1 MHSKKYNNQSESQS
15 LDSRHETT
23 VTNVRSMDTPS
34 IEPPKVAECVQRA
47 PGEFLHFTP
56 AASRSNSQASSPE
69 ASGEVSAKCK
79 GGSQTRKV
87 AGAQYLFTRSGVYYF
102 KRKIPVDARGAFPE
116 HAGQQIWRS
125 LDTELLHVAQVRLRA
140 EISLFDE
147 TVARFRRQ
155 SALVQLTGLGA
166 VMSPQANNRHGQL
179 QTAQV
184 EQEQGGADEKPLS
197 PGWNKVTS
205 ARASAAWDPSAIF
218 NQLKTLTHAVEQ
230 ILAANHLGSLTQ
242 TQPGSLLESSKSAQA
257 PIPISV
263 AHQNATPPTK
273 PVSSPSS
280 VTLYLLLEDWKLT
293 QTRPRT
299 ITTVENALE
308 EFARCAGVVV
318 VEQLTRNHARKYRD
332 LLIEKG
338 LSKSTIENRLGF
350 LATLFRHGQK
360 ELIEHLHINP
370 FEHIEIRA
378 QPIRPP
384 KNRRAFE
391 NSELS
396 RIVHSSLYRQGH
408 VVKGQVAEAAYWLPL
423 LGMFTGARLEEI
435 CQLYLS
441 DIQLINGVYA
451 IRFANLE
458 EGQKLKTQSSFRRV
472 PIHKQLV
479 ACGFLKHVEQMKA
492 LGHDRVF
499 PSLSNANSHG
509 TFSNA
514 AGKWF
519 ARFLDS
525 ITLTDSRLDFH
536 SFRYTFKQQ
545 CTLQGIPNEVRDAL
559 TGHWSSAGDASRV
572 YMRAEDRQYP
582 FPALVHA
589 IEQFAYPELD
599 FSLLYIRQL

>member
-1 MHSKKYNNQSESQS
+1 MHSSKHTNQFVSQT
-15 LDSRHETT
+15 LDSNHKATASVVCSTDVVGIQTPNDTERVQKVSDELIHAKSDAP
-23 VTNVRSMDTPS
+23 RSNYEAS
-34 IEPPKVAECVQRA
+34 A
-47 PGEFLHFTP
+47 PGP
-56 AASRSNSQASSPE
+56 SNKVFESSKPL
-69 ASGEVSAKCK
+69 
-79 GGSQTRKV
+79 SQTRKV
-87 AGAQYLFTRSGVYYF
+87 SGAPFLFIRSRIYYF

-125 LDTELLHVAQVRLRA
+125 LDTELLHIAQVRLRA

-155 SALVQLTGLGA
+155 SALEQLTDIGA
-166 VMSPQANNRHGQL
+166 VMSPQANNRHRQL
-179 QTAQV
+179 QTNQV
-184 EQEQGGADEKPLS
+184 QQGQGGAIETPIS
-197 PGWNKVTS
+197 PACNEVTS
-205 ARASAAWDPSAIF
+205 AHSSAAWDPSAIL
-218 NQLKTLTHAVEQ
+218 NQLRSITHAVEQ
-230 ILAANHLGSLTQ
+230 MLGASHLSPPPQ
-242 TQPGSLLESSKSAQA
+242 TQPCPLVPPSMSAIA
-257 PIPISV
+257 PILTPVIHQGASIPTTSV
-263 AHQNATPPTK
+263 DY
-273 PVSSPSS
+273 PSS

-299 ITTVENALE
+299 ITTVENALN
-308 EFARCAGVVV
+308 EFARCAGVVI

-350 LATLFRHGQK
+350 LATLLRHGQK

-370 FEHIEIRA
+370 FDHIEIRA
-378 QPIRPP
+378 QPIRAP

-479 ACGFLKHVEQMKA
+479 ACGFLKHVEQMKD
-492 LGHDRVF
+492 LGHDRLF

-525 ITLTDSRLDFH
+525 IKLTDSRLDFH

-599 FSLLYIRQL
+599 FSLLYIGQL

>member
-1 MHSKKYNNQSESQS
+1 MHSTKFNNQFVSQA
-15 LDSRHETT
+15 LDSSYKTKASVVNSTDAPHIETP
-23 VTNVRSMDTPS
+23 NDT
-34 IEPPKVAECVQRA
+34 ERVQEVS
-47 PGEFLHFTP
+47 GEFLHVMP
-56 AASRSNSQASSPE
+56 AASRSNNQASPPE
-69 ASGEVSAKCK
+69 ASGEVSSKWK
-79 GGSQTRKV
+79 GGSQIRKV
-87 AGAQYLFTRSGVYYF
+87 AGSQYLFTRSGVYYF

-155 SALVQLTGLGA
+155 SALEQLTGLGA
-166 VMSPQANNRHGQL
+166 VMSPQASNRHGQL
-179 QTAQV
+179 QTAQI
-184 EQEQGGADEKPLS
+184 EQGQGGADEKPLS
-197 PGWNKVTS
+197 PSCNEVTS
-205 ARASAAWDPSAIF
+205 AHASAAWDPSAIL

-230 ILAANHLGSLTQ
+230 MLAANHLGSLTQ
-242 TQPGSLLESSKSAQA
+242 TQPGSLLVPSKSVEA
-257 PIPISV
+257 PPLTLV
-263 AHQNATPPTK
+263 THQIATPPAK
-273 PVSSPSS
+273 PLSSPSS

-308 EFARCAGVVV
+308 EFARCAGAVV

-370 FEHIEIRA
+370 FDHIEIRA
-378 QPIRPP
+378 QPIRAP

-396 RIVHSSLYRQGH
+396 RIVQSSLYKPGH
-408 VVKGQVAEAAYWLPL
+408 VVKGQVVEAAYWLPL

-472 PIHKQLV
+472 PIHKQLI
-479 ACGFLKHVEQMKA
+479 ACGFLKHVEQMRA
-492 LGHDRVF
+492 LGHERVF
-499 PSLSNANSHG
+499 PSLSNSNSHG

-525 ITLTDSRLDFH
+525 IKLTDPRLDFH

-545 CTLQGIPNEVRDAL
+545 CTFQGVANEVRDAL

-582 FPALVHA
+582 FPALVQA
-589 IEQFAYPELD
+589 MVAFDFPEVDLKH
-599 FSLLYIRQL
+599 IHH

>member
-1 MHSKKYNNQSESQS
+1 MHSTKLNNQLVSQS
-15 LDSRHETT
+15 PDARHITT
-23 VTNVRSMDTPS
+23 VLVVCPTDTPS
-34 IEPPKVAECVQRA
+34 IQIPNEAERVQKVS
-47 PGEFLHFTP
+47 GEFLQV
-56 AASRSNSQASSPE
+56 SQGESSSNSEASAPE
-69 ASGEVSAKCK
+69 ASVRLSAKGK
-79 GGSQTRKV
+79 GSPQTRKV
-87 AGAQYLFTRSGVYYF
+87 AGSQYLFMRSGVYYF
-102 KRKIPVDARGAFPE
+102 KRKIPVDAKGAFPG
-116 HAGQQIWRS
+116 HSVQQIWRS
-125 LDTELLHVAQVRLRA
+125 LDTELLHVAQIRLRA

-155 SALVQLTGLGA
+155 SALKQLNGLGA
-166 VMSPQANNRHGQL
+166 VLSPQANNRHGQL
-179 QTAQV
+179 QTNQV
-184 EQEQGGADEKPLS
+184 EQGQQGGAVETRIS
-197 PGWNKVTS
+197 PACIDVTS
-205 ARASAAWDPSAIF
+205 AQATAAWDPSTILT
-218 NQLKTLTHAVEQ
+218 QLRTLTHAVEQ
-230 ILAANHLGSLTQ
+230 MLGASHLNAPLQ
-242 TQPGSLLESSKSAQA
+242 MQPGPLVVPSKSAQG
-257 PIPISV
+257 PILTSV
-263 AHQNATPPTK
+263 TYQSATPPTK

-299 ITTVENALE
+299 VTTVENALE

-370 FEHIEIRA
+370 FDHIEIRA
-378 QPIRPP
+378 QPIRAP

-441 DIQLINGVYA
+441 DIQLINGIYA

-472 PIHKQLV
+472 PIHKQLI

-492 LGHDRVF
+492 LGHERVF

-525 ITLTDSRLDFH
+525 IKLSDPRLDFH

-545 CTLQGIPNEVRDAL
+545 CTFQGVANEVRDAL

-582 FPALVHA
+582 FPALVQA
-589 IEQFAYPELD
+589 MAAFDFPEVDLKH
-599 FSLLYIRQL
+599 IHQ

>member
-1 MHSKKYNNQSESQS
+1 MYSTKFNNQF
-15 LDSRHETT
+15 
-23 VTNVRSMDTPS
+23 V
-34 IEPPKVAECVQRA
+34 
-47 PGEFLHFTP
+47 
-56 AASRSNSQASSPE
+56 SQALVSNHKTTASDFRPTDVQGIQISNEAQRVQTVSGRFLQGAQGQSSGNNDESVLE
-69 ASGEVSAKCK
+69 ASGGLSAKGK
-79 GGSQTRKV
+79 GSSKTRKV
-87 AGAQYLFTRSGVYYF
+87 AGSQYLFTRSGVYYF

-155 SALVQLTGLGA
+155 SALEQLNGLGA
-166 VMSPQANNRHGQL
+166 AMSPQANNRHGQL
-179 QTAQV
+179 QIYQFD
-184 EQEQGGADEKPLS
+184 QGKQGGAVETRIS
-197 PGWNKVTS
+197 PACIDVTS
-205 ARASAAWDPSAIF
+205 AHATAGWDPSAIL

-230 ILAANHLGSLTQ
+230 MLAANHLGSLTQ
-242 TQPGSLLESSKSAQA
+242 TQPGFLLVPSKSAQA
-257 PIPISV
+257 PILTSV

-273 PVSSPSS
+273 PVNSPSS

-370 FEHIEIRA
+370 FDHIEIRA
-378 QPIRPP
+378 QPTRPP

-408 VVKGQVAEAAYWLPL
+408 VVKGQVSEAAYWLPL

-441 DIQLINGVYA
+441 DIQVINGVHA

-472 PIHKQLV
+472 PIHEQLIT
-479 ACGFLKHVEQMKA
+479 CGFLKHIEQMRV
-492 LGHDRVF
+492 LGHERVF

-509 TFSNA
+509 IFSNA

-525 ITLTDSRLDFH
+525 IKLTDSRLDFH

-545 CTLQGIPNEVRDAL
+545 CTFQGIANEVRDAL
-559 TGHWSSAGDASRV
+559 TGHWSSSGDASRV

-582 FPALVHA
+582 FPELVKA
-589 IEQFAYPELD
+589 IELLAYPELD
-599 FSLLYIRQL
+599 FSHLHIG